1 MRAMRNDGLWGLV
14 GALAVLIGGGTVF
27 YHLVEGWSW
36 VDSFFFTVVT
46 LSTVGYGSLVPQT
59 VIGKLATT
67 VFIFAGLGVFAAVI
81 RQVSTMTLE
90 GRMHAR
96 AQLREAR
103 RRTAEAE
110 KRLQAQEE
118 KGPDA

>member
-1 MRAMRNDGLWGLV
+1 MRNDGLWILV
-14 GALAVLIGGGTVF
+14 GALSVLIGGGTVF

-81 RQVSTMTLE
+81 RQVSNMTLE
-90 GRMHAR
+90 GRMRAR
-96 AQLREAR
+96 AELRAAR
-103 RRTAEAE
+103 CKTAEAE
-110 KRLQAQEE
+110 KRLLAVEE

>member
-1 MRAMRNDGLWGLV
+1 MRNDGIWGLV

-81 RQVSTMTLE
+81 RQVSTVTLK
-90 GRMHAR
+90 GRMRAR

-103 RRTAEAE
+103 RKTAEAE
-110 KRLQAQEE
+110 KRLQAHEE

>member
-1 MRAMRNDGLWGLV
+1 MRNDGLWGLV

-27 YHLVEGWSW
+27 YHLIEGWSW

-90 GRMHAR
+90 GRMRAR
-96 AQLREAR
+96 AQLRDAR

-110 KRLQAQEE
+110 KRLQAHEE

>member
-1 MRAMRNDGLWGLV
+1 MRNDGLWILV
-14 GALAVLIGGGTVF
+14 GTLAGLIGGGTVF
-27 YHLVEGWSW
+27 YHIVEDWSW

-81 RQVSTMTLE
+81 RQVSNMTVE
-90 GRMHAR
+90 RRMRAR
-96 AQLREAR
+96 AELRQAR
-103 RRTAEAE
+103 RKTAEAE
-110 KRLQAQEE
+110 KRLESLE
-118 KGPDA
+118 GKGPDA